1 MTSKQHLQITWQHS
15 HYFFCN
21 RASVRLG
28 EHDIRTNPDC
38 QLRVCAPKVQDR
50 HIKISKKHPQFDKPP
65 FHNDIAILELE
76 SPVEINSK

>member
-1 MTSKQHLQITWQHS
+1 M
-15 HYFFCN
+15 
-21 RASVRLG
+21 RLG

-50 HIKISKKHPQFDKPP
+50 NIKISKKHPQFDKPP

-76 SPVEINSK
+76 SPVEINGKYFLLVGTSRGKWPLVVNFSL